1 MVMIDRIK
9 TMLKADKTKVIL
21 DQAIFSGTSFITM
34 LILAR
39 ALGLYEFGI
48 FASVQLYTFL
58 LMSI

>member
-21 DQAIFSGTSFITM
+21 DQAIFSGTSFMTM

-39 ALGLYEFGI
+39 A
-48 FASVQLYTFL
+48 
-58 LMSI
+58 